1 MSCGMS
7 YRVYRRYTLDEIK
20 RKIIDVLHSAG
31 GTGLSGIELSD
42 KMGIN
47 RVTMTKYLDV
57 MHAMG
62 LLKKKRIG
70 NVNIWFAEIG
80 VGDIEFPINYIQVQ
94 QKLINSI
101 LSGEEEHARR
111 ILVNVLSSNID
122 QVRVITDVIM
132 PAVNTIGELYN
143 RGRLN
148 KTERT
153 FMLSLTMELIDLVKF
168 NLRPTESKAN
178 AHVICVAGSH
188 NRIHLAKSA
197 AVALLSRGWDSS
209 YIGDIEEQI
218 DPFFDIDFQRYVS
231 RSWDNKRGL
240 MLLCIF
246 SSGEGSLRFLLSTSK
261 GLKGRLKGQLLIA
274 TNTTEELKPI
284 AEEGADYV
292 AKDLLSL
299 VEWSE
304 HEYNNSL
311 SYG

>member
-1 MSCGMS
+1 MSCRMS

-94 QKLINSI
+94 QKLIDSI

-153 FMLSLTMELIDLVKF
+153 FLLSLTMELIDLVKF

-209 YIGDIEEQI
+209 YIGDIEEHI

-261 GLKGRLKGQLLIA
+261 ALKGRLKGQLLIA
-274 TNTTEELKPI
+274 ANTTEELKPI

-304 HEYNNSL
+304 REYSNSL
-311 SYG
+311 S